1 MNVLLR
7 MLYVPGVLA
16 TTPESP
22 VRLPVRY
29 RSGTTAART
38 TRYTLA
44 VAATSFARDRGSRVG
59 PRSPRG
65 TRRRGLKLFTLAA
78 ISSYNISAQSRVRS
92 L

>member
-44 VAATSFARDRGSRVG
+44 VAAMSFAREAGPAHRGPVRALERKGRACLPIRYWRASR
-59 PRSPRG
+59 RCR
-65 TRRRGLKLFTLAA
+65 T
-78 ISSYNISAQSRVRS
+78 N
-92 L
+92 

>member
-44 VAATSFARDRGSRVG
+44 VAATSFARDRGSRVAA
-59 PRSPRG
+59 RG
-65 TRRRGLKLFTLAA
+65 TPGLKLFTLVA
-78 ISSYNISAQSRVRS
+78 ILSSYNISAQSRVRS